1 MSRRITAQ
9 VSAQVLQQ
17 MFKEYGIWSKIREKS
32 LTTVQLHPV
41 PSVTFR
47 GGTSRILLHFDANGK
62 HVASTHRIM
71 NKNTG
76 LVFHWD
82 EKGMQ
87 LDDVWLERA

>member
-17 MFKEYGIWSKIREKS
+17 LFKEYGIWRKIRGKT

-47 GGTSRILLHFDANGK
+47 NGTSRILLHFDANGK

-71 NKNTG
+71 NEKTG
-76 LVFHWD
+76 AILHWD

-87 LDDVWLERA
+87 LDDLWLERA